1 MNIMRKDK
9 VVSEIN
15 RLLIESFGIP
25 EKSSELPDPVDM
37 MIATIL
43 SQNTNDRNS
52 YKAFLNLKKHYPDWN
67 TLNSVDP
74 EEIENI
80 IRPAGL
86 VKQKSRA
93 IINFILE
100 HLKKRGTL
108 TMSYLE
114 KYSDAQAIEELTSFE
129 GVGVKTA
136 SCVLLFS
143 MGRNVCPVDTHL
155 HRVLNRIGV
164 VKTSSPDKTFYNINS
179 EFPDSIAHSFH
190 TNLIKLGREVCTPSK
205 PACGSCPVSALCIY
219 EDKQLDQKNGSRKN
233 SFFLLDNVKAG
244 YTEDEY
250 SELNNHH

>member
-1 MNIMRKDK
+1 MRKDK
-9 VVSEIN
+9 IFTEIS

-25 EKSSELPDPVDM
+25 ERSSEMPDPVDM

-52 YKAFLNLKKHYPDWN
+52 YKAFLNLKKHYPDWK
-67 TLNSVDP
+67 TLSSADP
-74 EEIENI
+74 AEIENI
-80 IRPAGL
+80 IRAAGL
-86 VKQKSRA
+86 AKQKSRA
-93 IINFILE
+93 IINFIHEL
-100 HLKKRGTL
+100 LKKNGSL
-108 TMSYLE
+108 SMSYLE
-114 KYSDAQAIEELTSFE
+114 KFSDAQAIEELTGFA

-136 SCVLLFS
+136 SCVLMFS
-143 MGRNVCPVDTHL
+143 MERNICPVDTHL

-190 TNLIKLGREVCTPSK
+190 TNLIKLGREICTPSK
-205 PACGSCPVSALCIY
+205 PACGIRPVSALCIY
-219 EDKQLDQKNGSRKN
+219 EGKQWGQKNGSRKN

-250 SELNNHH
+250 SELNNHY